1 MDAWL
6 GQAGAAVGGAADGGA
21 AVTMTSLLA
30 LYAPV
35 FIAALAA
42 SLIATPLVRR
52 LAFRLGAIDKPDFVR
67 KAHTRPV
74 AYMGGVAVLAGL
86 VAGIGLSY
94 LLMSRAP
101 MEFRGVPMAVVIGMV
116 AIALTGLA
124 DDLWGW
130 DPRLKIA
137 GQLVAAAALAIEQVG
152 VKVAAGIIV
161 PLAQFVDPSL
171 NSADLVFPIPMPWG
185 PVSFDVI
192 YWVGT
197 AIIAIFV
204 LGGCNA
210 ANLIDGLDGLLSGV
224 TGIVAAGLLAI
235 SLLMATSGK
244 IVPPD
249 AAGVESLAGARIV
262 LSLAALGAVLGFLP
276 YNFNPARIFLGDCGS
291 LLLGYCSVV
300 VILMLGDEGM
310 THLVVCGLIVFSI
323 PIIDT
328 LFAIVRRKRAGVSLS
343 GADSEHI
350 HHKLLRRTGTV
361 RKAVLRLY
369 ALGAAFALFGAGLAA
384 MVLETDY
391 RARHVYLIAG
401 LYGIGVVL
409 VAIRMSKS
417 TGPAPVSKPA
427 P

>member
-1 MDAWL
+1 MNAP
-6 GQAGAAVGGAADGGA
+6 
-21 AVTMTSLLA
+21 SLLA

-35 FIAALAA
+35 FLAALVV
-42 SLIATPLVRR
+42 SLFATPLVRW
-52 LAFRLGAIDKPDFVR
+52 LAFRIGAVDKPDFVR
-67 KAHTRPV
+67 KAHQRPV

-94 LLMSRAP
+94 VLMSRAP
-101 MEFRGVPMAVVIGMV
+101 MEYRGVPMAVVIGMI
-116 AIALTGLA
+116 AISLTGLA

-161 PLAQFVDPSL
+161 PLAQLFDPSL
-171 NSADLVFPIPMPWG
+171 NSADLVYPIPMPWG
-185 PVSFDVI
+185 PVPFDVI
-192 YWVGT
+192 YWIGT
-197 AIIAIFV
+197 AIIAVFV

-224 TGIVAAGLLAI
+224 TGIAAAGLLAI
-235 SLLMATSGK
+235 SLLMATSDKFIEPG
-244 IVPPD
+244 
-249 AAGVESLAGARIV
+249 AAAVESLAGARIV

-310 THLVVCGLIVFSI
+310 THLVVAGLIVFSI

-328 LFAIVRRKRAGVSLS
+328 LFAIVRRRRAGVSLS
-343 GADSEHI
+343 GADREHI
-350 HHKLLRRTGTV
+350 HHRLLRRLGTV
-361 RKAVLRLY
+361 RRAVLCLY
-369 ALGAAFALFGAGLAA
+369 AMGIGFAIFGVGLAA
-384 MVLETDY
+384 LVLQTEY
-391 RARHVYLIAG
+391 RARHMYIIAA
-401 LYGIGVVL
+401 LYAIGVGL
-409 VAIRMSKS
+409 VAIRLSSPKDP
-417 TGPAPVSKPA
+417 GAAAP
-427 P
+427 